1 MKKKQT
7 TTAATGDALTAT
19 LKPAPCADGKPRQKA
34 PVKKGGRS
42 LKRAAVR
49 ASKKPAVKA
58 APRRVSQKTDRDP
71 RLPSVGQ
78 TLEREF
84 KGKTIKVKVTADGF
98 EYDGQTFKSIS
109 ACARHITGYMISG
122 PVFFKLVEPKRAAA
136 KEA

>member
-19 LKPAPCADGKPRQKA
+19 LKPVPRADGKPHRKA

-42 LKRAAVR
+42 PKRTAAR
-49 ASKKPAVKA
+49 ASKKPAIKA
-58 APRRVSQKTDRDP
+58 APRRVSQKTTRDP
-71 RLPSVGQ
+71 RLPAVGQ

-84 KGKTIKVKVTADGF
+84 KGKTVKVKVAADGF

-122 PVFFKLVEPKRAAA
+122 PVFFRLVEPKRPEA
-136 KEA
+136 K